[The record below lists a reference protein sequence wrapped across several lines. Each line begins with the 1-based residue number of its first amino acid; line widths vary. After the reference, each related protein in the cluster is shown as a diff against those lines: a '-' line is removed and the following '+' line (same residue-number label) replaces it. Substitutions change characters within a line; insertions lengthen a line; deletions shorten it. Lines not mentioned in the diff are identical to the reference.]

1 VAATRAAADAPAAVG
16 GVYNIGGGA
25 RKSLAEALE
34 LIAELVERELDVRHE
49 AHQQGDVRDTGAEI
63 SRARRD
69 LGFEPATSFE
79 EGLRA
84 ELDWTRSTLVRASG

>member
-1 VAATRAAADAPAAVG
+1 MG

-34 LIAELVERELDVRHE
+34 LIAELAGRDLEVRHD
-49 AHQQGDVRDTGAEI
+49 ARQQGDVRDTGAEI

-69 LGFEPATSFE
+69 LGFEPGTGFE
-79 EGLRA
+79 QGLQA
-84 ELDWTRSTLVRASG
+84 EFEWTRSTLVRASG